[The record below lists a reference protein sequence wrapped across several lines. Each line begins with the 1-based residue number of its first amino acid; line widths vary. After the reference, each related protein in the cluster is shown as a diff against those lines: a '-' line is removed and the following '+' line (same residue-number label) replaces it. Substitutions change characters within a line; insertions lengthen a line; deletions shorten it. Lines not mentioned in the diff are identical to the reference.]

1 MNKILIEYC
10 SHLWYMFFVL
20 VCTMQKENALEKNP
34 KSSILQKEIDDWK
47 VKVENHKYVPRISNR
62 GLAKIYAN
70 RKYIMC
76 TFVKLERVTLTIF
89 FISFQVRPTFN
100 FQPTAITQLI

>member
-1 MNKILIEYC
+1 MYC
-10 SHLWYMFFVL
+10 AKRKCLRK
-20 VCTMQKENALEKNP
+20 TP

-70 RKYIMC
+70 RKYKIY
-76 TFVKLERVTLTIF
+76 TSYVKLDRVSFDKIF
-89 FISFQVRPTFN
+89 YFLSGKTN
-100 FQPTAITQLI
+100 FQQP

>member
-1 MNKILIEYC
+1 MLSFLVY
-10 SHLWYMFFVL
+10 LFVL
-20 VCTMQKENALEKNP
+20 VCNMQKENALEKTP

-70 RKYIMC
+70 RKC
-76 TFVKLERVTLTIF
+76 VKLDRV
-89 FISFQVRPTFN
+89 SFDN
-100 FQPTAITQLI
+100 FLLFPFR

>member
-1 MNKILIEYC
+1 MK
-10 SHLWYMFFVL
+10 
-20 VCTMQKENALEKNP
+20 KENAFRKNP

-76 TFVKLERVTLTIF
+76 TFVKLERV
-89 FISFQVRPTFN
+89 SFDN
-100 FQPTAITQLI
+100 FLLFPFR